1 MITSYH
7 RFIIKIN
14 SFRTITSFVILLGLP
29 LLFTFTGCSKSEKP
43 AETEEPQQTAVR
55 GFRAVQWGMTADE
68 VKKNEKLKL
77 TGGDS
82 SRIVFS
88 GEVYGHKAEVYY
100 FFDESGTLYSGTI
113 RFEVNEKKPDEA
125 ISIYKSVKSQLEK
138 ELGKASAD
146 EVVLNDSSKT
156 EDVKSE
162 TEGLVSGNK
171 IFTADWNDNPGTQI
185 GIILSKSGDSPLTLG
200 IVYQRK

>member
-1 MITSYH
+1 MITTPN
-7 RFIIKIN
+7 RFISKLK
-14 SFRTITSFVILLGLP
+14 SFQAITIIVILLGLP
-29 LLFTFTGCSKSEKP
+29 LLFTFSGCSKSEKP
-43 AETEEPQQTAVR
+43 AETEQTQQVAVK
-55 GFRAVQWGMTADE
+55 GFRAVQWGMTTDE